1 GRMREGSR
9 GSNLPLPS
17 RQSQRN
23 ALSPKA
29 GVLAAAAY
37 EQRHRAGERGLSFK
51 NPQNQFMMTRRRR
64 QRNSLPEIDFVAVK
78 NYRRAPAESESK
90 NDIDNVEDHLAL
102 RSRRWIPRRKKHQV
116 ERDVD
121 CICVSEVHRIAAHP
135 PDPGRINQQ
144 NNSQQRPKDR
154 VRCAA
159 QPFAKKDQA
168 RGRTLEMKWLQD
180 VAQCENCVGDLSR
193 RRLLVPITTSTEPS
207 RACCPMLQR
216 RQRPAPRNR
225 GMLIRVT
232 RPYLLTSSLSGQ
244 PAHAH
249 SCLSVVSDH
258 QLTPN

>member
-121 CICVSEVHRIAAHP
+121 RICVAEIHRIAAHP

-154 VRCAA
+154 IRCAA
-159 QPFAKKDQA
+159 QPLAKKNQA
-168 RGRTLEMKWLQD
+168 RGRTLEMKRLQD
-180 VAQCENCVGDLSR
+180 VGQCENCEQD
-193 RRLLVPITTSTEPS
+193 
-207 RACCPMLQR
+207 
-216 RQRPAPRNR
+216 RQGCQHSATPGISHRMTLRGYRSNMFQAAVIAP
-225 GMLIRVT
+225 
-232 RPYLLTSSLSGQ
+232 GQ
-244 PAHAH
+244 PATDSSA
-249 SCLSVVSDH
+249 DGARAR
-258 QLTPN
+258 P